1 VCPLAIIGVI
11 STVGSILLHRGHRA
25 ILEQGIGQ
33 DLLIADDGGP
43 RRIAA
48 ETRQVV
54 LAGLRVEMGDAD
66 L

>member
-1 VCPLAIIGVI
+1 M
-11 STVGSILLHRGHRA
+11 HRGHRA

-54 LAGLRVEMGDAD
+54 LAGLRVQMGDAD